1 MAALA
6 SSLIRQKR
14 ELREPTNSRPV
25 AVKRKACPRGNKSLC
40 QKHILVLIAK
50 VRLCG
55 GRQGRLDKRP
65 DPQLKGVVTT
75 LRCQLGFCL
84 RIHSDGSVDGTK
96 DEASPLAL
104 FNLIP
109 VGLRVVAIQGVKCGL
124 YIAMN
129 SEGYLYTSERFTPE
143 CKFKESVFENYY
155 VTYSSLQYRQQESGR
170 SWYLGINKH
179 GQPMKGNRVKKTKA
193 AAHFLPKL
201 IEGTHS
207 VSVCVTYRLTDSL
220 THRSPCAPRPGPAR

>member
-55 GRQGRLDKRP
+55 GRQGRRRP
-65 DPQLKGVVTT
+65 FLKGVVTT

-129 SEGYLYTSERFTPE
+129 SEGYLRLGGDNP
-143 CKFKESVFENYY
+143 FKKK
-155 VTYSSLQYRQQESGR
+155 TIIWSLQPPAVGGGR
-170 SWYLGINKH
+170 RRARS
-179 GQPMKGNRVKKTKA
+179 A
-193 AAHFLPKL
+193 AALRPQNTRAVTTPD
-201 IEGTHS
+201 G
-207 VSVCVTYRLTDSL
+207 VSREAL
-220 THRSPCAPRPGPAR
+220 